1 VCALLCTA
9 TVNIILQ
16 KGSDYHQHNKTKE
29 TSATKKQS
37 YNKFNT
43 VKINIIT
50 FCKKKIKRC
59 ITSAKITKSLLEKS
73 KCRLFFAALDSCHNE
88 GGSLFQ
94 GRYRYCCWLK
104 LTAIRSAISTQL

>member
-9 TVNIILQ
+9 TVNNILQ

-50 FCKKKIKRC
+50 FCKKKSKDASHLQKLQKAC
-59 ITSAKITKSLLEKS
+59 WKNLSAVYFLQ
-73 KCRLFFAALDSCHNE
+73 H
-88 GGSLFQ
+88 
-94 GRYRYCCWLK
+94 
-104 LTAIRSAISTQL
+104 